1 MSLVETDWLEKNI
14 SFVKIIDCS
23 WHMPQTK
30 RSGLEEYKKQHI
42 PNSIFFDL
50 DTNSK
55 KKIDLPHMLVD
66 QYEWEQI
73 VSEMGIE
80 NKDEIVIYDNSDVVS
95 SCRCWFNFIY
105 FGHDPKSV
113 HVLNGGLKKW
123 IKENKK
129 VTNEI
134 MSIKASKYKSFE
146 KKELV
151 KKKDQIDLN
160 IEEKF
165 FKVIDARS
173 TERFYGKVPEP
184 RKGLRSGSIK
194 NSFCIPFNL
203 CFNEDKTFK
212 SKKDLKLIFETCLEN
227 VNEKNI
233 VFSCGSGVT
242 ACVLALAYSLINDKY
257 HPCIYDGSWA
267 EYGII

>member
-14 SFVKIIDCS
+14 SSVKIIDCS

-30 RSGLEEYKKQHI
+30 RRGLEEYKDKHI
-42 PNSIFFDL
+42 PNSVFFDL
-50 DTNSK
+50 DANSK
-55 KKIDLPHMLVD
+55 KEIDLPHMLVD
-66 QYEWEQI
+66 QIDWGRI
-73 VSEMGIE
+73 VSEMGIKNE
-80 NKDEIVIYDNSDVVS
+80 DEIVIYDNSDVIS

-105 FGHDPKSV
+105 FGHNPKLV

-123 IKENKK
+123 IKENRELTSE
-129 VTNEI
+129 VLNIETSN
-134 MSIKASKYKSFE
+134 YKSFE

-151 KKKDQIDLN
+151 KNKEQIDFN
-160 IEEKF
+160 IEEQY

-173 TERFYGKVPEP
+173 KDRFEGKVPEP
-184 RKGLRSGSIK
+184 RKGLRSGKIK

-203 CFNEDKTFK
+203 CLNEDKTFK
-212 SKKDLKLIFETCLEN
+212 SKKNLKLIFESCLKN
-227 VNEKNI
+227 INEKNI
-233 VFSCGSGVT
+233 VFSCGSGIT